1 MMAEGDLFRQAALD
15 RLASPEQLHT
25 LMKVTDAKGWLALL
39 GCGVLLASA
48 LCWGVFGSVPTKL
61 QASGILIHS
70 AGLADVVGL
79 GAGQVTSIDVDAG
92 DFVRKGQVIAHLGQ
106 PEIEQELAG
115 LRARLTELQLGYETS
130 KQLESQDVRLRAA
143 ATAQEQSTLKS
154 TIAATEQRKRELEQK
169 LEAQKRLYEKG
180 LVTKEALLG
189 TQEALRTAESSMSG
203 MHANIQQVAVTRL
216 SAVRAN
222 EVELRQNRS
231 QIAETERGIAA
242 LQQRLEQ
249 NSRVQSPYDGRV
261 VELRA
266 MAGDVIGPGQP
277 IVNLERTAE
286 RGELE
291 ALLYIDS
298 RHGKLIKPGMRV
310 EISPSL
316 TRRERYGVLLG
327 QVRAVEDFPSTRRGM
342 LRVLHNEQLVD
353 TFLAE
358 TQGVPTAMRASL
370 RIDRSTPSGYA
381 WSSRRG
387 PSLQLSSGTRCS
399 AAVITAAQSPISLL
413 FPTFEAG
420 F

>member
-1 MMAEGDLFRQAALD
+1 MAEGDLYRQAALD

-25 LMKVTDAKGWLALL
+25 LMKVTDAKGWLGLL

-48 LCWGVFGSVPTKL
+48 LAWGVLGSVPTKL

-154 TIAATEQRKRELEQK
+154 TIAATEQRKHELEEK
-169 LEAQKRLYEKG
+169 LASQQRLYEKG

-189 TQEALRTAESSMSG
+189 TQEALRTAEASVSSM
-203 MHANIQQVAVTRL
+203 HASIQQVAVNRL

-222 EVELRQNRS
+222 EVELRQNRT
-231 QIAETERGIAA
+231 QIADTERSIAA

-249 NSRVQSPYDGRV
+249 SSRVQSPYDGRV

-266 MAGDVIGPGQP
+266 MAGDLIAPGQP
-277 IVNLERTAE
+277 IVSLERTAE
-286 RGELE
+286 KGDLE
-291 ALLYIDS
+291 ALLYVDS
-298 RHGKLIKPGMRV
+298 RHGKLVKPGMRV
-310 EISPSL
+310 EITPSL

-342 LRVLHNEQLVD
+342 LRVLHNDQLVD

-370 RIDRSTPSGYA
+370 RLDRSTPSGYA

-420 F
+420 L